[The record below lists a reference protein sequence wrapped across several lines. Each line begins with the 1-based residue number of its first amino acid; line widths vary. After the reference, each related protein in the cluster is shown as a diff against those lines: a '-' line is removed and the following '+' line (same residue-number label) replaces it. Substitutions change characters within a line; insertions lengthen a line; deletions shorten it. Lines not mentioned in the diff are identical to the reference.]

1 MIADFWKPFLFRYAP
16 LQRLPKII
24 VLYFDLIFFKKWVTS
39 IYNADIGSERFKIHL
54 DNSKHVAYNKDTKS
68 GATDRRLR
76 PQIRL
81 LKDLTALALERRAV
95 ISFYMQGLQRTP
107 SQVR

>member
-1 MIADFWKPFLFRYAP
+1 MYGSDRLKIA
-16 LQRLPKII
+16 
-24 VLYFDLIFFKKWVTS
+24 
-39 IYNADIGSERFKIHL
+39 L
-54 DNSKHVAYNKDTKS
+54 DNSRCIAYNEVTKS

-81 LKDLTALALERRAV
+81 LKDLTALDLERRAV

-107 SQVR
+107 SQVRLLQARTKTNSRM

>member
-1 MIADFWKPFLFRYAP
+1 M
-16 LQRLPKII
+16 KIQ
-24 VLYFDLIFFKKWVTS
+24 
-39 IYNADIGSERFKIHL
+39 
-54 DNSKHVAYNKDTKS
+54 KS
-68 GATDRRLR
+68 GTTDRRLR

-107 SQVR
+107 LQVR